1 MSFIRCPHRF
11 THRLRH
17 TLAALCLGVVATAFP
32 VTVSAHAQLVESVPA
47 RDAVLAAAPEQVVLT
62 FDDALSTVG
71 TNVVSVVGP
80 DGTAV
85 DDGVPNISGA
95 NIEQDL
101 FPLTAVGTYTVT
113 YRVVS
118 RDGHIVNDSFSFQY
132 QPPTSSET
140 VDASTPN
147 STNSTLG
154 AGSGAGSGETNAA
167 GQPTREGLRLTPAK
181 VATIIVF
188 AAIYFVVARWLKAY
202 RRKSLG
208 R

>member
-1 MSFIRCPHRF
+1 MSFAHRTQRF
-11 THRLRH
+11 TQRLSH
-17 TLAALCLGVVATAFP
+17 ALAALGLGIAVVALP
-32 VTVSAHAQLVESVPA
+32 VTASAHAQLVESVPA

-71 TNVVSVVGP
+71 TNVISVVGP

-85 DDGVPNISGA
+85 DDGIPTISGA
-95 NIEQDL
+95 SIAQGL
-101 FPLTAVGTYTVT
+101 VPVTAVGTYTVT

-118 RDGHIVNDSFSFQY
+118 GDGHIVNDSYSFQY
-132 QPPTSSET
+132 QPPM
-140 VDASTPN
+140 ASASADDSLPN
-147 STNSTLG
+147 PGNSMLG
-154 AGSGAGSGETNAA
+154 AAPGGTNAA